1 MLPQRVTVISAVAR
15 LSPYGELD
23 SELTWNSRTS
33 GKCRGRRAKGSRDI
47 VRVREIAGVRADA
60 PPAISRAVS
69 IRAPRQSRLLVRDR
83 DLLGEL
89 MLALALV
96 RPYQVEFG
104 AVGIRE
110 EFVVQVS
117 IG

>member
-1 MLPQRVTVISAVAR
+1 
-15 LSPYGELD
+15 
-23 SELTWNSRTS
+23 
-33 GKCRGRRAKGSRDI
+33 
-47 VRVREIAGVRADA
+47 
-60 PPAISRAVS
+60 
-69 IRAPRQSRLLVRDR
+69 
-83 DLLGEL
+83 